1 MDRDEWNSIGKP
13 SSASA
18 IELRQTTIEG
28 RHFFCW
34 EAYYMCV
41 YVCMQSSSSTSSTH
55 RRAAAGGQGRLESA
69 QDGDSHQNLSRL
81 RVELNWLKGRDA
93 GWSTHSMRRRIII
106 SRRLRTEE
114 HKNERQSHRT
124 TLSVIIIAG
133 LLRRSLHKSD
143 SWYQSGVAFD
153 IGVFCWAQGSFLEE
167 TWDCGIYPWVTAR
180 YYQSKAPVH
189 IISTCIII
197 SSCEF

>member
-1 MDRDEWNSIGKP
+1 MYVCNHRHQHHRHTVEQLRGDRDAW
-13 SSASA
+13 
-18 IELRQTTIEG
+18 
-28 RHFFCW
+28 
-34 EAYYMCV
+34 
-41 YVCMQSSSSTSSTH
+41 
-55 RRAAAGGQGRLESA
+55 RAA

-124 TLSVIIIAG
+124 TLPVIIIAG

-167 TWDCGIYPWVTAR
+167 TWDCGIYPWVTTR

-197 SSCEF
+197 YQFVWILRYTGLWCGWPSIIISSDDDDSECGIWP